1 MQFSSNK
8 NVKFTNWEGLWIWNR
23 FEFSK
28 PCSQSIQLLFNCF
41 QTFPQFKI
49 TFFWLEI
56 CERLGNCRLCFLN
69 NKIRTNLN
77 TNAWTTIER
86 NSSMEFFL
94 LILVNLSSIS
104 LSRQIP
110 SFPCQLNLVSLQKVL
125 SWNTAIWLDHLLAT
139 LPGKPKKS
147 VTGQTQQAGIHKIG
161 GLGCCDWSKCLKCRI
176 TVKSDFLYTG

>member
-1 MQFSSNK
+1 MQFCKNFERIVQSAKSNYLNKESEQTQFLENLKRIVQFSSNK
-8 NVKFTNWEGLWIWNR
+8 NVNITNREGLWIWNR

-28 PCSQSIQLLFNCF
+28 PCSQSIQLPFNCF

-77 TNAWTTIER
+77 ANAWTTNER

-94 LILVNLSSIS
+94 LILVNSSSIS
-104 LSRQIP
+104 LSRQLP
-110 SFPCQLNLVSLQKVL
+110 YFPCQLNLVSLQKVL
-125 SWNTAIWLDHLLAT
+125 SWNTAI
-139 LPGKPKKS
+139 
-147 VTGQTQQAGIHKIG
+147 
-161 GLGCCDWSKCLKCRI
+161 
-176 TVKSDFLYTG
+176 